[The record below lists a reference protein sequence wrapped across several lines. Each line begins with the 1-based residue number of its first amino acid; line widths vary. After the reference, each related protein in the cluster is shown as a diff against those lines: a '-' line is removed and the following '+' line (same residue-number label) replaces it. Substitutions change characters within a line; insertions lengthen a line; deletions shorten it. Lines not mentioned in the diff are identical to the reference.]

1 LQVSSN
7 VGMVKIMQNL
17 DPTVYWDWLKN
28 LGINKKLETDL
39 YESTAGQL
47 KSKHIFVNQ
56 SIEPAVA
63 SFGKGFAISPLKLVQ
78 LHAALANG
86 GFEVTP
92 HVTSTFNETVN
103 KNSRKQFFS
112 HEVSQTVLKWMES
125 VVDNGSGS
133 EVKIEGYRIAG
144 KTGTSQK
151 AFNGSY
157 SSKKVCSFVAIL
169 PVSDPKY
176 VVLVVIDEPFES
188 YSYGSTV
195 AVPVAK
201 EIIESL
207 IVIEKI
213 PPNKDHKVIV
223 KKP

>member
-1 LQVSSN
+1 
-7 VGMVKIMQNL
+7 M
-17 DPTVYWDWLKN
+17 
-28 LGINKKLETDL
+28 
-39 YESTAGQL
+39 
-47 KSKHIFVNQ
+47 
-56 SIEPAVA
+56 
-63 SFGKGFAISPLKLVQ
+63 
-78 LHAALANG
+78 
-86 GFEVTP
+86 TP
-92 HVTSTFNETVN
+92 HVTSTFNEIVN

-112 HEVSQTVLKWMES
+112 HEVSQTVLEWMES
-125 VVDNGSGS
+125 VVDSGSGS

-169 PVSDPKY
+169 PVNDPKY
-176 VVLVVIDEPFES
+176 VVLVVIDEPFKS
-188 YSYGSTV
+188 YAYGSTV

-213 PPNKDHKVIV
+213 PPNKDNGVIFN
-223 KKP
+223 KP